1 MTTTTDIANAVTN
14 ALRQGM
20 RHISDRGKSL
30 SNEASTLSLLIRP
43 ALNALGYPSTH
54 RVPEYGELRNRLD
67 EACFLSVVN
76 SSPGHAALIVEAK
89 EYETD
94 FDKSAG
100 RYDSPDRQIQRYL
113 KQHIASGPNTL
124 GVLTDGV
131 KWRIYRR
138 AGSVS
143 NPDVEF
149 LVEHNFQSLLQ
160 PEQSSLDDFDTE
172 LQQHLQDLVE
182 QLARASISSRTIPSR
197 VSPQVNPADQL
208 FAAFGNSLQPDYVL
222 RELLDESEAVL
233 QRDLAEDT
241 TLLGVRKD
249 VHDNDWEAYAYIAGT
264 PIESDTQTLEGK
276 RVVTATVRY
285 RHNVERGLSRPDV
298 ALAARTF
305 ASANESNA
313 SVVLAYSTAPDDSTE
328 ARLAVSAAG
337 QVNMTAPF
345 DPTLPSPSARVAIGQ
360 LLTSLRNPGDS
371 FNVDKLLAPL
381 EAATLRQRFY
391 REVAQWTGRM
401 QSGKDLAQR
410 QAVLRHLVRVMFAWI
425 LKEERV
431 IPPELF
437 ERAFVNAHLG
447 ATRTYHADVLRFLF
461 HQRLNVPHPVR
472 SAHAVAAI
480 HETMEQT
487 PFLNGSL
494 FAEHSDDNDLD
505 ITPEDYWS
513 TDEREPGLFTILS
526 RYHWTMDEHRPGE
539 SEQTLDPEL
548 LSNLFERLITP
559 TEEGTEPPLRQ
570 PQGTYYT
577 PADVADEM
585 VKDALVAAVRDYA
598 PDSVSDAEL
607 LDLFGSTD
615 SPLPAMTPGE
625 PVRLTRRI
633 KELRIFDPAV
643 GSGEFLFSTLLA
655 LQRALRKLEPD
666 AVNPAEDIIKR
677 QLAGQ
682 DIHPLAV
689 QIARLRLFIAIT
701 AARRHS
707 PTDEPLPNLEARIVC
722 ADTLETVANPDW
734 RPDRPG
740 QFDTADPE
748 LIAALTAVGEN
759 RAGWFD
765 AHTEEDKQE
774 VLKRDC
780 DLRANLQMM
789 LQQKGELVS
798 PELVRFAESPLYN
811 INPTPAR
818 TDARLL
824 FYENPW
830 RGFDIVIGN
839 PPYEALSKSMDSARV
854 SALKTNKG
862 YQTTNVGDLYSLFCE
877 TALAL
882 AKPEKGIVTM
892 VVPLSIA
899 FGRRQR
905 TLRNIFESRSGEIN
919 LRHYDNIP
927 DTIFNGTPT
936 LKTWKNRQ
944 RATIFTSALDIGT
957 PTIKSTGLQGWLAA
971 ERVECLAQR
980 RTTPLVKLGTG
991 VDSRVAN
998 QWLRI
1003 PTPEV
1008 ADMVTAI
1015 SEQSHTVMS
1024 YEYSGDDGELLAFP
1038 QTAYQ
1043 FIGVVPAGAVSPR
1056 RETTIRV
1063 ESTDVL
1069 FMLMAA
1075 LNGHVGYAWWWMV
1088 GDGFHVKPVADHGTL
1103 TVPNSWIDNP
1113 GPAIEIGQR
1122 LVDAIPE
1129 CVTEKLNAGTVW
1141 RNVDFHRKK
1150 DLIAELDRMH
1160 IAALGLPE
1168 EPLLTHLRIMR
1179 SSSSWHYPNLAH
1191 SPVPC

>member
-1 MTTTTDIANAVTN
+1 MTTTADIANAVTN

-30 SNEASTLSLLIRP
+30 SNEAATLSLLIRP

-54 RVPEYGELRNRLD
+54 RVPEYGEQRNRLD

-149 LVEHNFQSLLQ
+149 LVEHNFQSLVQ
-160 PEQSSLDDFDTE
+160 PEQSNLDDFDTE
-172 LQQHLQDLVE
+172 IQQRLQDLVE
-182 QLARASISSRTIPSR
+182 QLARGSIASRTVPSR

-222 RELLDESEAVL
+222 RELLNESEAVL
-233 QRDLAEDT
+233 QHDLAEDT
-241 TLLGVRKD
+241 TLTGVRRD
-249 VHDNDWEAYAYIAGT
+249 VHDNDWEAYSYIFGT
-264 PIESDTQTLEGK
+264 PIETGPQTLVGN
-276 RVVTATVRY
+276 RVVTAAVQY
-285 RHNVERGLSRPDV
+285 KYNAEHGIGRPDA

-313 SVVLAYSTAPDDSTE
+313 AVVFAYSAAPDDNIE
-328 ARLAVSAAG
+328 ARLAVSAGG

-345 DPTLPSPSARVAIGQ
+345 DPTLPSPSARIAIGK
-360 LLTSLRNPGDS
+360 LLESLRDPGDS
-371 FNVDKLLAPL
+371 FNADKLLAPL
-381 EAATLRQRFY
+381 AAATLRQRFY

-425 LKEERV
+425 LKEDETINYIR
-431 IPPELF
+431 PELF
-437 ERAFVNAHLG
+437 ERAFISNNLDDIDG
-447 ATRTYHADVLRFLF
+447 YHDNVLRFLF
-461 HQRLNVPHPVR
+461 HQRLNVPRDQRDDH
-472 SAHAVAAI
+472 SIAAI
-480 HETMEQT
+480 NEAMVDAK
-487 PFLNGSL
+487 FLNGSL
-494 FAEHSDDNDLD
+494 FAEHADDADLN
-505 ITPEDYWS
+505 IEASGYWN
-513 TDEREPGLFTILS
+513 TDEQEPGLFTILS

-559 TEEGTEPPLRQ
+559 TEQGTVPPLRQ

-585 VKDALVAAVRDYA
+585 VKDALAAAVRGNVPA
-598 PDSVSDAEL
+598 SVSEAEL
-607 LDLFGSTD
+607 IDLFGKAD
-615 SPLPAMTPGE
+615 APLPKLSASQ
-625 PVRLTRRI
+625 RAKLTQRI

-655 LQRALRKLEPD
+655 LQRALRNLEPD
-666 AVNPAEDIIKR
+666 AANPAEDIIKR

-701 AARRHS
+701 AARRSS

-722 ADTLETVANPDW
+722 ADTLETVADPDW

-748 LIAALTAVGEN
+748 LITALTAVGET
-759 RAGWFD
+759 RASWFD

-774 VLKRDC
+774 VLKRDY
-780 DLRANLQMM
+780 DLRANLQML

-811 INPTPAR
+811 INPTAAR

-830 RGFDIVIGN
+830 RGFDVVIGN
-839 PPYEALSKSMDSARV
+839 PPYEALSKSMDSDGV

-882 AKPEKGIVTM
+882 AKPEKGVVTM
-892 VVPLSIA
+892 IVPFNLA
-899 FGRRQR
+899 FGQR
-905 TLRNIFESRSGEIN
+905 HRSIRSLFAGRCREVN
-919 LRHYDNIP
+919 LRHYDNRP
-927 DTIFNGTPT
+927 DTTFNASPT
-936 LKTWKNRQ
+936 VLSPENRQ
-944 RATIFTSALDIGT
+944 RATIYTAILDEGT
-957 PTIKSTGLQGWLAA
+957 PFNIISTGMQRWSAD
-971 ERVECLAQR
+971 ERVMCLLAR
-980 RTTPLVKLGTG
+980 PTLISPSFGSG
-991 VDSRVAN
+991 VDNRLSG
-998 QWLRI
+998 QWPRI
-1003 PTPEV
+1003 PTPAV
-1008 ADMVTAI
+1008 AEMVLKILGQKRSVGECGTTA
-1015 SEQSHTVMS
+1015 
-1024 YEYSGDDGELLAFP
+1024 GEAIAFP
-1038 QTAYQ
+1038 KTAYQ
-1043 FIGVVPAGAVSPR
+1043 FISPLPRDTISPR
-1056 RETTIRV
+1056 SENLFTVADHDNARV
-1063 ESTDVL
+1063 ILAV
-1069 FMLMAA
+1069 
-1075 LNGHVGYAWWWMV
+1075 LNGHIAYGWWWV
-1088 GDGFHVKPVADHGTL
+1088 FGDAFHLKTFDL
-1103 TVPNSWIDNP
+1103 TSLKIPDTWVQNP
-1113 GPAIEIGQR
+1113 KPAIEIGQR
-1122 LVDAIPE
+1122 LIDVIPE
-1129 CVTEKLNAGTVW
+1129 CIVEN
-1141 RNVDFHRKK
+1141 RQ
-1150 DLIAELDRMH
+1150 
-1160 IAALGLPE
+1160 
-1168 EPLLTHLRIMR
+1168 
-1179 SSSSWHYPNLAH
+1179 
-1191 SPVPC
+1191 

>member
-1 MTTTTDIANAVTN
+1 MTTTADIAHAVTS

-30 SNEASTLSLLIRP
+30 SNEAATLSLLIRP

-54 RVPEYGELRNRLD
+54 RVPEYGEQRNRLD

-160 PEQSSLDDFDTE
+160 PEQSSLDDFDTT
-172 LQQHLQDLVE
+172 LQQHLHDLVE
-182 QLARASISSRTIPSR
+182 QIARASIASRTVPR
-197 VSPQVNPADQL
+197 RASPQVNPADQL
-208 FAAFGNSLQPDYVL
+208 FAAIGYSLQPDHVL
-222 RELLDESEAVL
+222 RELLDESEVVP

-249 VHDNDWEAYAYIAGT
+249 VHDNDWEAYAYIAGP

-313 SVVLAYSTAPDDSTE
+313 SVVLAYSAAPDDSME

-401 QSGKDLAQR
+401 QTGKDIAQR
-410 QAVLRHLVRVMFAWI
+410 QAVLRHLIRVMFAWI
-425 LKEERV
+425 LKEDETINYIR
-431 IPPELF
+431 PELF
-437 ERAFVNAHLG
+437 EQAFISNNLG
-447 ATRTYHADVLRFLF
+447 DIDTYHHDVLRYLF
-461 HQRLNVPHPVR
+461 HQRLNVPVDQRDDHP
-472 SAHAVAAI
+472 VAAI
-480 HETMEQT
+480 NEAMESAR
-487 PFLNGSL
+487 FLNGSL
-494 FAEHSDDNDLD
+494 FAAHDEDDSLNVSAS
-505 ITPEDYWS
+505 DYWG
-513 TDEREPGLFTILS
+513 TDEKEPGLFTILS

-548 LSNLFERLITP
+548 LSNLFERMITP

-585 VKDALVAAVRDYA
+585 VKDALVAAVQDYA
-598 PDSVSDAEL
+598 PESASDAEL
-607 LDLFGSTD
+607 LDVFGSTD
-615 SPLPAMTPGE
+615 APLPAMTPGE
-625 PVRLTRRI
+625 RVRLTRRI

-666 AVNPAEDIIKR
+666 AANPAEDIIKR

-701 AARRHS
+701 AARRNS

-722 ADTLETVANPDW
+722 ADTLETVADPEW

-765 AHTEEDKQE
+765 AHTEDDKQE
-774 VLKRDC
+774 VLKQDEG
-780 DLRANLQMM
+780 LRANLQIL
-789 LQQKGELVS
+789 LQQKGELAS

-811 INPTPAR
+811 INPIPAR

-824 FYENPW
+824 FYEKDW

-839 PPYEALSKSMDSARV
+839 PPYDDVDDAAKEYLSNDKH
-854 SALKTNKG
+854 
-862 YQTTNVGDLYSLFCE
+862 YQTTNVGDLYTLFCE
-877 TALAL
+877 TSIALAN
-882 AKPEKGIVTM
+882 PQGGIVTM
-892 VVPLSIA
+892 IVPLSIS
-899 FGRRQR
+899 FGQSQR
-905 TLRNIFESRSGEIN
+905 TVRHAFERRSSQLT
-919 LRHYDNIP
+919 LRHYDIRP
-927 DTIFNGTPT
+927 DTMFNESPT
-936 LKTWKNRQ
+936 VRFPSNSQ
-944 RATIFTSALDIGT
+944 RASIITALIGGST
-957 PTIKSTGLQGWLAA
+957 PVIKTTGLRRWPSL
-971 ERVECLAQR
+971 ERPRCIQTRDHVLSPQTNQTLDR
-980 RTTPLVKLGTG
+980 RVVGQWP
-991 VDSRVAN
+991 RV
-998 QWLRI
+998 
-1003 PTPEV
+1003 PTKEV
-1008 ADMVTAI
+1008 AEMILTVAK
-1015 SEQSHTVMS
+1015 QSRSVSS
-1024 YEYSGDDGELLAFP
+1024 YQDRAGSVLTFP
-1038 QTAYQ
+1038 STTRY
-1043 FIGVVPAGAVSPR
+1043 FVSTIPENTVSPR
-1056 RETTIRV
+1056 SEKRFPV
-1063 ESTDVL
+1063 VNDDVMRL
-1069 FMLMAA
+1069 VMAA
-1075 LNGHVGYAWWWMV
+1075 LNGHVGYGWWLAF
-1088 GDGFHVKPVADHGTL
+1088 GDGFHVNPYEL
-1103 TVPNSWIDNP
+1103 TSMMVPDDWVQNP
-1113 GPAIEIGQR
+1113 QPAIDLGQR
-1122 LVDAIPE
+1122 LIDVANE
-1129 CVTEKLNAGTVW
+1129 CLVETLNRGQVW
-1141 RNVDFHRKK
+1141 RNVNFHLKP

-1160 IAALGLPE
+1160 IAALGLSE

-1179 SSSSWHYPNLAH
+1179 SSSSWHYPNLAPA
-1191 SPVPC
+1191 PVPC